1 MYSLNRSLQKNG
13 FSIVIPCHNE
23 GENIPHLAGE
33 IDSIFGPVNFPW
45 EVIWVN
51 DASMDNSKDVVATLK
66 SNHKLVN
73 NVVRRGQST
82 SIQIGI
88 EASRFPIIGL
98 IDGDGQNHPRD
109 LLNMF
114 LTMIKNPSLDFLQGR
129 RTKREDG
136 FLKRRLPSLVAN
148 QFIKLFVGS
157 PFTDLGCGTKVF
169 RKFVAT
175 EIPFSGEIHRLY
187 AAHAHLTGFNVV
199 EMDVEHRK
207 RLFGKSSY
215 GYERIFKF
223 VLDIILLR
231 LRHLAVRNS
240 YYFLGFSSLLI
251 MIFGLGM
258 WVTAALLRILDVKD
272 HFDGSLTIG
281 GLLCILLGFSILMI
295 TTSIEVFATKVRPVS
310 SKMSQT

>member
-1 MYSLNRSLQKNG
+1 MNRILQKNG
-13 FSIVIPCHNE
+13 FSIVIPCRNE
-23 GENIPHLAGE
+23 SENIPHLAGE
-33 IDSIFGPVNFPW
+33 IDSIFESVDFPW

-51 DASMDNSKDVVATLK
+51 DASIDNSKEVATTLR
-66 SNHKLVN
+66 SNHRMIS
-73 NVVRRGQST
+73 NVIRRGQST

-88 EASRFPIIGL
+88 EESKFPIIGL

-109 LLNMF
+109 LLIMF
-114 LTMIKNPSLDFLQGR
+114 VAITENPSIDFLQGR
-129 RTKREDG
+129 RMSREDG

-148 QFIKLFVGS
+148 HFIKFFVGS
-157 PFTDLGCGTKVF
+157 PFKDLGCGTKVF
-169 RKFVAT
+169 RKFVAN

-199 EMDVEHRK
+199 EMDVVHRR

-223 VLDIILLR
+223 ILDIILLR

-251 MIFGLGM
+251 IMFGLGM
-258 WVTAALLRILDVKD
+258 WVIAALLRFLDIKD

-295 TTSIEVFATKVRPVS
+295 TTSIEVFATKVRPVNPNA
-310 SKMSQT
+310 SQT